1 MMIRTA
7 PLIHVIRALASG
19 LLVAL
24 LLEAAALAIWAER
37 LELGILR
44 NVAQPVTETWAR
56 VATAVHLNLPR
67 RAALELREHWSGTL
81 MPVADTPPMEQ
92 SPLLANINDT
102 LDKPQRKAHNDE
114 HNEGQ
119 PDTSKATVKA
129 QQKATVDTKKQSASS
144 QTPAIA
150 AAAKAAATAP
160 TAALTSAST
169 SAQALTTTPSAP
181 TALQVALVGDSMMAV
196 GLAPVLRRAMA
207 SQSEVRFVRAYRS
220 GTGLG
225 RPDVFNWPEQYPQL
239 IGAVRPG
246 LVICSIGAN
255 DAQNFQLDRI
265 VYVFGSPAWKQ
276 VYADRVRQFARLL
289 TRDGAHVL
297 WVGMPVMRE
306 NGFARR
312 MVAVNSLVKEVLTEF
327 PQITWIDPNTY
338 IAGEGGSFQQYL
350 RDQRGKLVRLRADDG
365 IHLSEDGAAYL
376 VPAISGWMQRS
387 AKGNKGSKGS

>member
-1 MMIRTA
+1 MIRTA

-24 LLEAAALAIWAER
+24 LLEAAGLAIWAER
-37 LELGILR
+37 LEVGMLR
-44 NVAQPVTETWAR
+44 NVAQPVTQAWERA
-56 VATAVHLNLPR
+56 VTAVHLDLPR

-81 MPVADTPPMEQ
+81 MPVADTTAMEESPASVSTNNTPTKTQ
-92 SPLLANINDT
+92 SN
-102 LDKPQRKAHNDE
+102 AHNDAKSDSGNTTLE
-114 HNEGQ
+114 
-119 PDTSKATVKA
+119 A
-129 QQKATVDTKKQSASS
+129 QQKATDDTKKKSASS
-144 QTPAIA
+144 PTPATA
-150 AAAKAAATAP
+150 ATTATTATTAAK
-160 TAALTSAST
+160 TAAST
-169 SAQALTTTPSAP
+169 AQAQTTTTP
-181 TALQVALVGDSMMAV
+181 ALPSMQVALVGDSMMAV

-239 IGAVRPG
+239 IGAARPG

-255 DAQNFQLDRI
+255 DAQNFQLDRT
-265 VYVFGSPAWKQ
+265 VYVFGTPAWKQ

-289 TRDGAHVL
+289 TRDGASVL

-327 PQITWIDPNTY
+327 PQITWIDPNIY

-387 AKGNKGSKGS
+387 AKGNKGS